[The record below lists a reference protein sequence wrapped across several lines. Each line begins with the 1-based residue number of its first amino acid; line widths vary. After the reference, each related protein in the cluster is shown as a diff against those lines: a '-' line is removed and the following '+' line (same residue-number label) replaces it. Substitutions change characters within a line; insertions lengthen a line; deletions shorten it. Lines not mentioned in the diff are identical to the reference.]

1 MQRLPLWMLADVVGC
16 VVLDVALGEV
26 WLCVLIVVV
35 LQNDLLRVIDVD
47 SVDAG
52 V

>member
-1 MQRLPLWMLADVVGC
+1 MQLLPLLMLVDVAED
-16 VVLDVALGEV
+16 VVLDVVLDVV

-47 SVDAG
+47 VVDVG

>member
-1 MQRLPLWMLADVVGC
+1 VQRLPLWMLDVVLGNE
-16 VVLDVALGEV
+16 VLDVDLGVV

-35 LQNDLLRVIDVD
+35 LRNDLLRVIDVD
-47 SVDAG
+47 VVDAD

>member
-1 MQRLPLWMLADVVGC
+1 VQRQPLWMLVDVVGC
-16 VVLDVALGEV
+16 EVLDVVLGEV

-35 LQNDLLRVIDVD
+35 LQSDLLRVIDAD
-47 SVDAG
+47 YVDAG

>member
-1 MQRLPLWMLADVVGC
+1 VQRLPLWMLDVVPGC
-16 VVLDVALGEV
+16 VDLVVGLGVV

-35 LQNDLLRVIDVD
+35 LQSDLLRLIDVD
-47 SVDAG
+47 LIDAD

>member
-1 MQRLPLWMLADVVGC
+1 MVDGVVVGFVGDVILDVV
-16 VVLDVALGEV
+16 LGEV

-47 SVDAG
+47 FVDAG